1 MTVEVFLLYINE
13 MKSLM
18 KKKVVASAA
27 AAWLC
32 LLVVLSSSS
41 LSSLH
46 FSCPSWLT
54 TNLKISTAKESRSMK
69 GEM

>member
-27 AAWLC
+27 AALGFAFWSC
-32 LLVVLSSSS
+32 FPRRPSHLSIS
-41 LSSLH
+41 LALH
-46 FSCPSWLT
+46 S
-54 TNLKISTAKESRSMK
+54 
-69 GEM
+69 